1 MRLESVRLDR
11 YGPIGGFDHE
21 PTGGLE
27 VLYGPNEAG
36 KTLLLEGICR
46 LLAPESAALFG
57 ASERVERDPVGAIE
71 VRRDG
76 ECVTADGNGESGLV
90 DDGLT
95 ARHLR
100 NVFVIRDSDLRLA
113 DEHAFYDS
121 VTEQIGDLHTGDLD
135 ALAEILKERG
145 RLTDRTLALSTA
157 ADHDEAGDVRDA
169 AAGLAEEIRTYV
181 AEARDAG
188 IEAAERRRIRV
199 ARELR
204 RVDEALERQ
213 DRAETLHAHRELSAH
228 LETYREAVEAL
239 ANAAGSADERER
251 LQALAQE
258 RRDAEREVEGL
269 EDDLAETRAERQ
281 AERERLRE
289 LESELEGYRARE
301 STVAEVRDQLVA
313 LDDDVSAPGADR
325 LRRFAATMAVAG
337 VLGGGVAAG
346 LGARVVG
353 GLALLVGLGAAGG
366 WLWQYR
372 RVAAAEREREALV
385 AAAGTAALD
394 VDGVGD
400 VRAAVESFE
409 TELRRLDRERE
420 ATAERVDH
428 LDETIADLSDERDAA
443 RERADAAAAERDGIL
458 DAADVADVD
467 AYADAVAEQ
476 QALARER
483 DQSGAVLESRLPPD
497 VDDATPGERIAA
509 WEAAIEDVVAD
520 LEEGDGEDHDVDPDD
535 YDPERKADLEADRA
549 DLAAER
555 ADLEDVLDEHEGKL
569 DAFADRARDVY
580 AEPFLDGRIEL
591 SARSLDGLAALATDC
606 EELVATI
613 DREADVAREAVD
625 VLDAVRADEEAKIAA
640 LFGDDGRA
648 SEVLAAITDGRYTDV
663 RYDADDRTLRVRRA
677 DGEGF
682 EPAELS
688 HGTVEQ
694 LYLAVRVA
702 LGEELLGHDP
712 GFFLLDDAFL
722 PADGERLE
730 RGFGVLER
738 LADAGWQ
745 IVYLTAKPEVGEGMV
760 QAYDLPVRE
769 LDGPV

>member
-1 MRLESVRLDR
+1 VRLESVRLDR
-11 YGPIGGFDHE
+11 YGPIAGFDHE

-76 ECVTADGNGESGLV
+76 ERMTADGDGGLA
-90 DDGLT
+90 DDHLT

-121 VTEQIGDLHTGDLD
+121 VTEQIGDLHTGELD

-157 ADHDEAGDVRDA
+157 AEHEEAGDVRDA

-188 IEAAERRRIRV
+188 IEEAERRRIRV

-239 ANAAGSADERER
+239 ANAAVSADERER

-258 RRDAEREVEGL
+258 RRDAEREVERL
-269 EDDLAETRAERQ
+269 EDDLAETHAERQ

-337 VLGGGVAAG
+337 VIGGGVAAG
-346 LGARVVG
+346 LGARAVG

-366 WLWQYR
+366 WLWQSR

-428 LDETIADLSDERDAA
+428 LDETVADLSEQRDAA

-458 DAADVADVD
+458 DTADVADVD

-483 DQSGAVLESRLPPD
+483 DQAAAVLESRLPPD

-509 WEAAIEDVVAD
+509 WEAAIEAVVAD

-535 YDPERKADLEADRA
+535 YDPERKANLEADRA

-555 ADLEDVLDEHEGKL
+555 ADLEDALDEHEAKL
-569 DAFADRARDVY
+569 DTFADRARDVY
-580 AEPFLDGRIEL
+580 AEPFLDRRIEL

-606 EELVATI
+606 EHLVATV
-613 DREADVAREAVD
+613 DREADVAREALD

-648 SEVLAAITDGRYTDV
+648 GEVLAAITDGRYTDV

-677 DGEGF
+677 DGEAF

-722 PADGERLE
+722 PADDERLE

-760 QAYDLPVRE
+760 DAYDLPVRE

>member
-1 MRLESVRLDR
+1 VRLESVRLDR
-11 YGPIGGFDHE
+11 YGPIAGFDHE

-76 ECVTADGNGESGLV
+76 ERMTADGDGGLA
-90 DDGLT
+90 DDHLT

-121 VTEQIGDLHTGDLD
+121 VTEQIGDLHTGELD

-157 ADHDEAGDVRDA
+157 AEHEEAGDVRDA

-188 IEAAERRRIRV
+188 IEEAERRRIRV

-239 ANAAGSADERER
+239 ANAAVSADERER

-258 RRDAEREVEGL
+258 RRDAEREVERL
-269 EDDLAETRAERQ
+269 EDDLAETHAERQ

-313 LDDDVSAPGADR
+313 LDDVSAPGADR

-337 VLGGGVAAG
+337 ILGGGVAAG

-366 WLWQYR
+366 WLWQSR

-385 AAAGTAALD
+385 AAAGAAALD

-428 LDETIADLSDERDAA
+428 LDETVADLSEQRDAA

-458 DAADVADVD
+458 DTADVADVD

-483 DQSGAVLESRLPPD
+483 DQAAAVLESRLPPD

-509 WEAAIEDVVAD
+509 WEAAIEAVVAD

-535 YDPERKADLEADRA
+535 YDPERKANLEADRA

-555 ADLEDVLDEHEGKL
+555 ADLEDALDEHEAKL
-569 DAFADRARDVY
+569 DTFADRARDVY
-580 AEPFLDGRIEL
+580 AEPFLDRRIEL

-606 EELVATI
+606 EHLVATV
-613 DREADVAREAVD
+613 DREADVAREALD

-648 SEVLAAITDGRYTDV
+648 GEVLAAITDGRYTDV

-677 DGEGF
+677 DGEAF

-722 PADGERLE
+722 PADDERLE

-760 QAYDLPVRE
+760 DAYDLPVRE

>member
-11 YGPIGGFDHE
+11 YGPIAGFDHE

-76 ECVTADGNGESGLV
+76 ERMTADGDGGLA
-90 DDGLT
+90 DDHLT

-121 VTEQIGDLHTGDLD
+121 VTEQIGDLHTGELD

-157 ADHDEAGDVRDA
+157 AEHEEAGDVRDA

-188 IEAAERRRIRV
+188 IEEAERRRIRV

-239 ANAAGSADERER
+239 ANAAVSADERER

-258 RRDAEREVEGL
+258 RRDAEREVERL
-269 EDDLAETRAERQ
+269 EDDLAETHAERQ

-313 LDDDVSAPGADR
+313 LDDVSAPGADR

-337 VLGGGVAAG
+337 ILGGGVAAG

-366 WLWQYR
+366 WLWQSR

-385 AAAGTAALD
+385 AAAGAAALD

-428 LDETIADLSDERDAA
+428 LDETVADLSEQRDAA

-458 DAADVADVD
+458 DTADVADVD

-483 DQSGAVLESRLPPD
+483 DQAAAVLESRLPPD

-509 WEAAIEDVVAD
+509 WEAAIEAVVAD

-535 YDPERKADLEADRA
+535 YDPERKANLEADRA

-555 ADLEDVLDEHEGKL
+555 ADLEDALDEHEAKL
-569 DAFADRARDVY
+569 DTFADRARDVY
-580 AEPFLDGRIEL
+580 AEPFLDRRIEL

-606 EELVATI
+606 EHLVATV
-613 DREADVAREAVD
+613 DREADVAREALD

-648 SEVLAAITDGRYTDV
+648 GEVLAAITDGRYTDV

-677 DGEGF
+677 DGEAF

-722 PADGERLE
+722 PADDERLE

-760 QAYDLPVRE
+760 DAYDLPVRE

>member
-11 YGPIGGFDHE
+11 YGPIAGFDHE

-76 ECVTADGNGESGLV
+76 ERMTADGDGGLA
-90 DDGLT
+90 DDHLT

-121 VTEQIGDLHTGDLD
+121 VTEQIGDLHTGELD

-157 ADHDEAGDVRDA
+157 AEHEEAGDVRDA

-188 IEAAERRRIRV
+188 IEEAERRRIRV

-239 ANAAGSADERER
+239 ANAAVSADERER
-251 LQALAQE
+251 LQALGQE
-258 RRDAEREVEGL
+258 RRDAEREVERL
-269 EDDLAETRAERQ
+269 EDDLAETHAERQ

-337 VLGGGVAAG
+337 VIGGGVAAG
-346 LGARVVG
+346 LGARAVG

-366 WLWQYR
+366 WLWQSR

-428 LDETIADLSDERDAA
+428 LDETVADLSEQRDAA

-458 DAADVADVD
+458 DTADVADVD

-483 DQSGAVLESRLPPD
+483 DQAAAVLESRLPPD

-509 WEAAIEDVVAD
+509 WEAAIEAVVAD

-535 YDPERKADLEADRA
+535 YDPERKANLEADRA

-555 ADLEDVLDEHEGKL
+555 ADLEDALDEHEAKL
-569 DAFADRARDVY
+569 DTFADRARDVY
-580 AEPFLDGRIEL
+580 AEPFLDRRIEL

-606 EELVATI
+606 EHLVATV
-613 DREADVAREAVD
+613 DREADVAREALD

-648 SEVLAAITDGRYTDV
+648 GEVLAAITDGRYTDV

-677 DGEGF
+677 DGEAF

-722 PADGERLE
+722 PADDERLE

-760 QAYDLPVRE
+760 DAYDLPVRE

>member
-11 YGPIGGFDHE
+11 YGPIAGFDHE

-76 ECVTADGNGESGLV
+76 ERMTADGDGGLR
-90 DDGLT
+90 DDHLT

-121 VTEQIGDLHTGDLD
+121 VTEQIGDLHTGELD

-157 ADHDEAGDVRDA
+157 AEHDEAGDVRDA
-169 AAGLAEEIRTYV
+169 AAGLAEDIGTYV
-181 AEARDAG
+181 EEARDAG
-188 IEAAERRRIRV
+188 IEEAERRRIRV

-239 ANAAGSADERER
+239 ANAAVSADERER
-251 LQALAQE
+251 LQALGQE
-258 RRDAEREVEGL
+258 QRDAEREVERL
-269 EDDLAETRAERQ
+269 EDDLAEARTERQ

-313 LDDDVSAPGADR
+313 LDDEVSAPGADR
-325 LRRFAATMAVAG
+325 LRRFAAAMAVAG

-394 VDGVGD
+394 VDSVGD

-409 TELRRLDRERE
+409 TELRGLDRERE

-428 LDETIADLSDERDAA
+428 LDETIADLSEERDAA

-467 AYADAVAEQ
+467 AYADAVAEH

-497 VDDATPGERIAA
+497 VDDATPGERITA

-520 LEEGDGEDHDVDPDD
+520 LEEGDGEDDDVDPDD

-555 ADLEDVLDEHEGKL
+555 ADLEDALDEHEAKL

-580 AEPFLDGRIEL
+580 AEPFLNRRIEL

-606 EELVATI
+606 EDLVATV

-648 SEVLAAITDGRYTDV
+648 GEVLAAITDGRYTDV

-677 DGEGF
+677 DGEAF

-738 LADAGWQ
+738 LANAGWQ
-745 IVYLTAKPEVGEGMV
+745 IVYLTAKPEVGERMV

-769 LDGPV
+769 LDGPL